1 MEIKGIDVSAWQKNI
16 DWKTVA
22 DYGMGFAILRITEAG
37 NVTDNYFE
45 KNYAGCITHN
55 IPVGVYKYSYATNIS
70 EIKYEA
76 ETVINVLKQRK
87 LDYPIFLDIEDKC
100 QENLS
105 QNLMMQMINTFHDIV
120 IRAGYKFGIYCG
132 YYWYKMKLPEDAKKY
147 DCWLAAYPSQ
157 DDGTMQERLKPSAG
171 IGWQYSSKAK
181 IPGITGTVDRNIFYK
196 DYTTDIKNESEVEG
210 AVKKTK
216 AQIIQNI
223 INDAIEFAV
232 NIANDNEH
240 GYSQRI
246 RSLYEINDS
255 KSFDCSSLACTAYYY
270 AFMKNGLTQQAR
282 YLKEHC
288 SYTGNMLNMCN
299 CGFEVVA
306 RNQTAHAQMQ
316 KGDLELNVT
325 HHVAMAI
332 DRDNIVHAR
341 SSEGTT
347 NTIDDSGNE
356 IRTQPWYLYSH
367 GWTHRLRFT
376 GKGIDFSG
384 LTGTTTSKTE
394 TTTTSNA
401 TQTGGIYMFNP
412 ETVKAGDKNT
422 SVLLLQEIL
431 RARGFKGKNGKTLKL
446 TWTADANTIYA
457 LKAYQ
462 ESRKEVLEVDG
473 ICGPATWKDL
483 IAI

>member
-1 MEIKGIDVSAWQKNI
+1 MEIKGIDVSSYQDKP
-16 DWKTVA
+16 DWEKVA
-22 DYGMGFAILRITEAG
+22 KSSIKFAILRIHQKTGVDSSFEY
-37 NVTDNYFE
+37 NY
-45 KNYAGCITHN
+45 KGCKSNGIL
-55 IPVGVYKYSYATNIS
+55 VGGYKYSYALTPAQAID
-70 EIKYEA
+70 EA
-76 ETVINVLKQRK
+76 EDVIATLNGRGLDFPVFYDLEWHNQRK
-87 LDYPIFLDIEDKC
+87 LGKQAIENIAVSFLTRIKK
-100 QENLS
+100 S
-105 QNLMMQMINTFHDIV
+105 
-120 IRAGYKFGIYCG
+120 GYKVGIYCNLD
-132 YYWYKMKLPEDAKKY
+132 WYNNVLSDALKKY
-147 DCWLAAYPSQ
+147 DCWIARYPAS
-157 DDGTMQERLKPSAG
+157 DNGSVQERLRPSVG
-171 IGWQYSSKAK
+171 VGWQYSSKGK
-181 IPGITGTVDRNIFYK
+181 VPGINGSVDMNVFYK
-196 DYTTDIKNESEVEG
+196 DYRDSDQKGEAEVSL
-210 AVKKTK
+210 TK
-216 AQIIQNI
+216 EQIIQNVR
-223 INDAIEFAV
+223 NDAVDFAV
-232 NIANDNEH
+232 RIANDNNH

-246 RSLYEINDS
+246 RSLYEIDDP

-270 AFMKNGLTQQAR
+270 AFLKNGLTMQAR

-306 RNQTAHAQMQ
+306 RNQTAHTQMK

-376 GKGIDFSG
+376 GNGIDFSG

-401 TQTGGIYMFNP
+401 TQTGGKYMFNP

-431 RARGFKGKNGKTLKL
+431 RARGFKGKNGKALKL

>member
-1 MEIKGIDVSAWQKNI
+1 M
-16 DWKTVA
+16 TVA
-22 DYGMGFAILRITEAG
+22 EIQSEARKVVEVLNG
-37 NVTDNYFE
+37 RKLQYPVWLDLEWNNQRSLGAEQIHKLAEAFE
-45 KNYAGCITHN
+45 KIIT
-55 IPVGVYKYSYATNIS
+55 A
-70 EIKYEA
+70 
-76 ETVINVLKQRK
+76 
-87 LDYPIFLDIEDKC
+87 
-100 QENLS
+100 
-105 QNLMMQMINTFHDIV
+105 
-120 IRAGYKFGIYCG
+120 AGYKFGIYCNVD
-132 YYWYKMKLPEDAKKY
+132 WYLNVICSHLKKY
-147 DCWLAAYPSQ
+147 DFWIARYPAS
-157 DDGTMQERLKPSAG
+157 DNGTLQERLRPDFG
-171 IGWQYSSKAK
+171 VGWQYSSKAK
-181 IPGITGTVDRNIFYK
+181 IPGISGTVDRNIFYK
-196 DYTTDIKNESEVEG
+196 DYTATVKNENKGEDT
-210 AVKKTK
+210 VKKTK
-216 AQIIQNI
+216 SQIIQAV
-223 INDAIEFAV
+223 INDAVEFAV
-232 NIANDNEH
+232 NIANDNAH

-246 RSLYEINDS
+246 RSLYEINDP

-376 GKGIDFSG
+376 GKGIDFSE

-401 TQTGGIYMFNP
+401 TQTGGKYMFNP

-431 RARGFKGKNGKTLKL
+431 RARGFKGKNGKALKL

-473 ICGPATWKDL
+473 ICGSETWKDL